1 MIRFIYLKIEKRDS
15 MKFSKNI
22 IMFMLMFIMFITFN
36 SFGLIIPVMPTYL
49 KTFGAAGQV
58 LGFII
63 ALFAFGQFL
72 FSPLAGTLSDR
83 YGRKKCNYFWALCKR
98 PIANHVWPLY

>member
-1 MIRFIYLKIEKRDS
+1 MIL
-15 MKFSKNI
+15 
-22 IMFMLMFIMFITFN
+22 FMLMFIMFITFN
-36 SFGLIIPVMPTYL
+36 SFGLIIPVMPIYL

-72 FSPLAGTLSDR
+72 FSPLAGSLSDR
-83 YGRKKCNYFWALCKR
+83 YGRKKLIIFGLFVNG
-98 PIANHVWPLY
+98 